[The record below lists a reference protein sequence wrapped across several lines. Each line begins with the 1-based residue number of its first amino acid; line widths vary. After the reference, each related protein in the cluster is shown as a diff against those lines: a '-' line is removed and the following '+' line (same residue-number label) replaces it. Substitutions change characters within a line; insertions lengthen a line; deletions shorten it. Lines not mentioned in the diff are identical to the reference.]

1 MLDRLGLNA
10 LGYSPF
16 RIFFVSNFLSNSSM
30 FVFNAGLGWYV
41 LTVTDSPAAVGFA
54 FFVNGLP
61 WLLLMAHAGLLTDRY
76 GPKPLVA
83 ISYALTGTA
92 MLCMALLALT
102 PEPPLALVIALAFLV
117 GTFMT
122 IGAPGFISIVNEL
135 VPAGAVSSAVSLN
148 FLGISVGRV
157 AGGILGGLLIGL
169 GPAGWALGAAALL
182 QAAPAPFIWRLRTA
196 PVERSPQTERGLFRP
211 LVDAAGY
218 ARRHPTLGVIL
229 LLSAGPGILG
239 LSYNF
244 ILPVAAQEMGIGPE
258 GLGLLLAASGVGG
271 LIAGFTAEGVMRRFG
286 HGRTVFLGL
295 ATSSLGL
302 TVFGL
307 TPVPLLGVALVAI
320 ACVGG
325 GFLIYS
331 AASLSLVQALAPAA
345 LRGRLTGL
353 FTLLYWGLMPVGGL
367 LGGAAAELWTART
380 TIAAAGLI
388 LLGCGILAVVGRP
401 EAFTLRVE
409 RDGTLRGAGR
419 GDGDDAGSGE
429 AGATPLAA

>member
-10 LGYSPF
+10 LGFSPF

-41 LTVTDSPAAVGFA
+41 LTVTGSPAAVGLA

-83 ISYALTGTA
+83 ISYALTGAA
-92 MLCMALLALT
+92 MLAMALLALAPGT
-102 PEPPLALVIALAFLV
+102 PLPAVVAIAFFVGAFQ
-117 GTFMT
+117 T

-135 VPAGAVSSAVSLN
+135 VPPGAVSSGVALN
-148 FLGISVGRV
+148 FLGISVGRI
-157 AGGILGGLLIGL
+157 AGGIIGGLLIAL

-182 QAAPAPFIWRLRTA
+182 QAAPAPFIWRLRTTPA
-196 PVERSPQTERGLFRP
+196 ERSRQSERGLLRP
-211 LVDAAGY
+211 LIDAAAYGV
-218 ARRHPTLGVIL
+218 HNPTLGVIL

-244 ILPVAAQEMGIGPE
+244 ILPVAAQEMGIGGE

-286 HGRTVFLGL
+286 HGRAVILGL

-307 TPVPLLGVALVAI
+307 APVSMLGVALIAI
-320 ACVGG
+320 ACIGG
-325 GFLIYS
+325 GFLVYS
-331 AASLSLVQALAPAA
+331 AASLSLVQALAPPA

-353 FTLLYWGLMPVGGL
+353 FTLLYWGLMPIGGL
-367 LGGAAAELWTART
+367 IGGVAAELWTART

-388 LLGCGILAVVGRP
+388 LLACGLLAVLARR

-409 RDGTLRGAGR
+409 RDGTLRGAGT
-419 GDGDDAGSGE
+419 DE
-429 AGATPLAA
+429 AGAAPIAA